1 MQHKHLDEHEFD
13 NRFSRNSVEGLQ
25 IVFIFIEIVIM
36 DVLERLLYDLQSS
49 VDQSDSVLEPISI
62 VNNIAA
68 HAFSDEL
75 GAVDQEYVSHLL
87 LQSDNPPSILA
98 FLRDTPHTKINKDTV
113 KAKSAVLKFLAKY
126 IKLTESIEQFA
137 VLSFSAFFSCYVDEE
152 SNEVKAASL
161 LPLKNIFRRCGQ
173 FQNDTTSSSTSD
185 AMGSGEDL
193 SNVLLPEKINLVGV
207 FELFFNELRTN
218 KKITKGMKCELLK
231 LIGIIVRAYSDH
243 DHVKKRIKAL
253 IDLCL
258 FELKRNFSSAS
269 NDPDLQT
276 ISGAFSCLDRCMFF
290 LEGRI
295 ILSNNTELW
304 EYLLKAISAVSSGDL
319 TRFAVSCKALRLIKH
334 HTDLFRSLLTKN
346 TNASLTYKAVKQ
358 CHQTGK
364 AAIIK
369 HSEDAMYGVLTQIT
383 LAALRNNA
391 SKDTKNVLQELFE
404 HSLNVITTAGAGEKD
419 IITAVKGLSAVA
431 SCITILDLSSSK
443 NILLKNEKNNNMMN
457 TRGISNDNI
466 SAILGVIY
474 ALISA
479 AEQDYED
486 VNDEN
491 DETGDGVLQLST
503 GAASRTALFLNSV
516 ANILFAVRG
525 SLMANTVILS
535 FLKKSSVDV
544 IVGYSRFHQKQQIIV
559 QKALCL
565 VLYSLE
571 DSTYGHKVN
580 DNDNNNDNYNGG
592 DSSGDMVSNSI
603 KSTSSSSSTSF
614 SSSVLVDYL
623 NEIIPALLLR
633 TISRTANGE
642 NVILNQSLLK
652 ILTEGTGS
660 TGTGYGFE
668 ALNDR
673 LVPAYFP
680 LWCEII
686 SPDNPDT
693 LEKLKLEGSG
703 TRGEIGGGC
712 GGGIGGVGGV
722 IARNVMILI
731 YDKMMEE
738 VLKYLRGLD
747 LSYLTAKTMKSIT
760 ISTDNESDVSQ
771 SQEILSKDSG
781 ILSENNEQTE
791 NQDSMTASNLADQDL
806 LMNLVLFLEIF
817 ITSHSFARLLN
828 WFKLLVAEIVQLTR
842 KYPMVSSLYRLLLCV
857 MRATDTLPSFSTLLS
872 IDSESI
878 RNITSNTTSNANN
891 TNNNDDTNDSNN
903 NNNNDNNYNNNNNN
917 NTTSTSGR
925 NILKRNNNLD
935 LLESVQ
941 SVRSLLYDV
950 RASYLPHFHD
960 ELLSKALELILSASS
975 YYIHLKTLL
984 SAILLSFQNGVQ
996 VLSGVIALQ
1005 RIVHQYTDTND
1016 EKNLIDYY
1024 LSVLLPLLNSYLMVT
1039 GAGKK
1044 GGGGQISLKGKNPG
1058 AATIQMKKAKYLMRR
1073 RTDSPLQL
1081 QLQNNNDNN
1090 TINNNSNDNSN
1101 NINDN
1106 KNIKNDEFQILDD
1119 DRIKSQDLQRSIIRL
1134 LGYLGGRNQNLIL
1147 DATQEVQ
1154 SSVTWGGS
1162 DCLTID
1168 MPLNTTSSPTSSS
1181 SSTSTSSSSS
1191 SGTHSRTKILPLSLD
1206 KLLPRVVEL
1215 CSAQDQ
1221 SMGTASAVGNSG
1233 IDSDVT

>member
-1 MQHKHLDEHEFD
+1 M
-13 NRFSRNSVEGLQ
+13 
-25 IVFIFIEIVIM
+25 
-36 DVLERLLYDLQSS
+36 
-49 VDQSDSVLEPISI
+49 
-62 VNNIAA
+62 
-68 HAFSDEL
+68 
-75 GAVDQEYVSHLL
+75 
-87 LQSDNPPSILA
+87 
-98 FLRDTPHTKINKDTV
+98 
-113 KAKSAVLKFLAKY
+113 
-126 IKLTESIEQFA
+126 
-137 VLSFSAFFSCYVDEE
+137 
-152 SNEVKAASL
+152 KAASL
-161 LPLKNIFRRCGQ
+161 LHLKNIFRRCGQ
-173 FQNDTTSSSTSD
+173 FQNDTTSTSTSD
-185 AMGSGEDL
+185 VMGSGEDL

-218 KKITKGMKCELLK
+218 KKITKGVKCELLK

-243 DHVKKRIKAL
+243 DHVKTRIKAL

-290 LEGRI
+290 REGRS
-295 ILSNNTELW
+295 ILNNNTELW

-319 TRFAVSCKALRLIKH
+319 TRFAVSCKALRLMKH
-334 HTDLFRSLLTKN
+334 HTDLFRSLLTMN
-346 TNASLTYKAVKQ
+346 TNASQTYKAVKQ

-391 SKDTKNVLQELFE
+391 SKNAKNVLQELFE
-404 HSLNVITTAGAGEKD
+404 YSLNVLTTAGAGEKD

-443 NILLKNEKNNNMMN
+443 KILLKNEKKQNNNDGVN
-457 TRGISNDNI
+457 TRGISNDNV
-466 SAILGVIY
+466 SAILRVIH

-503 GAASRTALFLNSV
+503 GAAGRTALFLNSV

-525 SLMANTVILS
+525 SLTADPVILS
-535 FLKKSSVDV
+535 FLQKSSVDV

-571 DSTYGHKVN
+571 DSTYGDRTS
-580 DNDNNNDNYNGG
+580 DNGD
-592 DSSGDMVSNSI
+592 DSSGDMVLNSI
-603 KSTSSSSSTSF
+603 KSSSTSTSSSL

-633 TISRTANGE
+633 TISRTAIGE
-642 NVILNQSLLK
+642 NVILNQPLLK

-668 ALNDR
+668 ALNGR

-680 LWCEII
+680 LWCEMI
-686 SPDNPDT
+686 SPDNTDT
-693 LEKLKLEGSG
+693 LEKLKLEGSWI
-703 TRGEIGGGC
+703 EGGGVEATV
-712 GGGIGGVGGV
+712 GGGGGVGGV

-738 VLKYLRGLD
+738 ILKYLRGLD
-747 LSYLTAKTMKSIT
+747 LSYLSSKTMKINT
-760 ISTDNESDVSQ
+760 ISNNNESDVSQ
-771 SQEILSKDSG
+771 SQEILGADSG
-781 ILSENNEQTE
+781 ILHENNEQTE
-791 NQDSMTASNLADQDL
+791 NQDSMTACNIADQDL
-806 LMNLVLFLEIF
+806 LLNLVLFLEIF
-817 ITSHSFARLLN
+817 ISSHSFSRLLN
-828 WFKLLVAEIVQLTR
+828 WFKLLVVEIVQLTR

-857 MRATDTLPSFSTLLS
+857 MKATDALPSFSTLLS
-872 IDSESI
+872 IDAA
-878 RNITSNTTSNANN
+878 SNP
-891 TNNNDDTNDSNN
+891 
-903 NNNNDNNYNNNNNN
+903 NN
-917 NTTSTSGR
+917 NTTSTSITTSSTTSITTSNSDTGCNSNANNNNISDNNNNNTNNNNTTDTTSNSGR
-925 NILKRNNNLD
+925 SVLKRQDNLD

-950 RASYLPHFHD
+950 RASYLPHFYD

-975 YYIHLKTLL
+975 HYIHLKTLL

-996 VLSGVIALQ
+996 VLSAVIALQ
-1005 RIVHQYTDTND
+1005 KIIYTHTEVNE

-1024 LSVLLPLLNSYLMVT
+1024 LSILLPLLNSYLMVA
-1039 GAGKK
+1039 GGGKK
-1044 GGGGQISLKGKNPG
+1044 GGGGQISLKGKSPG
-1058 AATIQMKKAKYLMRR
+1058 VATIQMKKAKYLMRR

-1081 QLQNNNDNN
+1081 QLQHENNNDNN
-1090 TINNNSNDNSN
+1090 NINNNNNNDDNNNDNNDNNDNNN
-1101 NINDN
+1101 NIRT
-1106 KNIKNDEFQILDD
+1106 DEFQNLDD
-1119 DRIKSQDLQRSIIRL
+1119 DRIKGQDLQRNIIRL
-1134 LGYLGGRNQNLIL
+1134 LGSLGGRNQNLIL

-1154 SSVTWGGS
+1154 SSVSWGGS

-1168 MPLNTTSSPTSSS
+1168 IPLNTTSSSSS
-1181 SSTSTSSSSS
+1181 SSTSSSSF
-1191 SGTHSRTKILPLSLD
+1191 SGSHSRIKILPLSLD

-1221 SMGTASAVGNSG
+1221 STGTASTMSNSGNSCTVLCYVQVWSG
-1233 IDSDVT
+1233 LFFSNLILSYLFYLAFPSRN

>member
-1 MQHKHLDEHEFD
+1 
-13 NRFSRNSVEGLQ
+13 
-25 IVFIFIEIVIM
+25 M

-87 LQSDNPPSILA
+87 LQSDNPPSLLA

-126 IKLTESIEQFA
+126 IKLTESIEPFA
-137 VLSFSAFFSCYVDEE
+137 VLSFSAFFSCYIAEE

-193 SNVLLPEKINLVGV
+193 SYVLLPEKINLVGV

-290 LEGRI
+290 LEGRT
-295 ILSNNTELW
+295 ILNNNTELW

-319 TRFAVSCKALRLIKH
+319 TRFAVSCKALRLMKH
-334 HTDLFRSLLTKN
+334 HTDLFRSLLTMN

-391 SKDTKNVLQELFE
+391 SKDAKNVLQELFE
-404 HSLNVITTAGAGEKD
+404 HSLNVLTTAGAGEKD

-443 NILLKNEKNNNMMN
+443 NILLKNEKKNNNVTN

-466 SAILGVIY
+466 TAILGVIH

-486 VNDEN
+486 INDEN

-503 GAASRTALFLNSV
+503 GAAGRTALFLNSV

-525 SLMANTVILS
+525 SLTSDPVILS
-535 FLKKSSVDV
+535 FLQKSSVDV

-571 DSTYGHKVN
+571 DSTYGHN
-580 DNDNNNDNYNGG
+580 DNGYDG
-592 DSSGDMVSNSI
+592 SGSMVSNSI
-603 KSTSSSSSTSF
+603 KTSSTSTSSSSL
-614 SSSVLVDYL
+614 SSSLLVDYL

-633 TISRTANGE
+633 TISRTAIGE

-668 ALNDR
+668 ALNGR

-680 LWCEII
+680 LWCEMI
-686 SPDNPDT
+686 SPDNTDT

-703 TRGEIGGGC
+703 TGGGVE
-712 GGGIGGVGGV
+712 GSGVGVVGGV

-738 VLKYLRGLD
+738 ILKYLRGLD
-747 LSYLTAKTMKSIT
+747 LSYLSSKTMKSNT
-760 ISTDNESDVSQ
+760 ISNNNESDVSQ
-771 SQEILSKDSG
+771 SQEILGADSG
-781 ILSENNEQTE
+781 ILNENNEQTE
-791 NQDSMTASNLADQDL
+791 NQDSMTACNLADQDL
-806 LMNLVLFLEIF
+806 LLNLVLFLEIF
-817 ITSHSFARLLN
+817 ISSHSFSRLLH
-828 WFKLLVAEIVQLTR
+828 WFKLLVVEIVQLTR

-857 MRATDTLPSFSTLLS
+857 MKATDALPSFSTLLS
-872 IDSESI
+872 IDP
-878 RNITSNTTSNANN
+878 TSDPNTT
-891 TNNNDDTNDSNN
+891 TNSTSITTSDTNKDNN
-903 NNNNDNNYNNNNNN
+903 NNADNADMNNANN
-917 NTTSTSGR
+917 NTTSNSGR
-925 NILKRNNNLD
+925 SILKIQDNLD

-941 SVRSLLYDV
+941 SVRSLLYNV
-950 RASYLPHFHD
+950 RASHLPHFHD

-975 YYIHLKTLL
+975 HYIHLKTLL

-996 VLSGVIALQ
+996 VPSAVIALQ
-1005 RIVHQYTDTND
+1005 KIIYTHTEIND
-1016 EKNLIDYY
+1016 EKNLLDYY
-1024 LSVLLPLLNSYLMVT
+1024 LSVLLPLLNSYLMVA
-1039 GAGKK
+1039 GGGKK
-1044 GGGGQISLKGKNPG
+1044 GGGQISLKGKTPG
-1058 AATIQMKKAKYLMRR
+1058 VATIQMKKAKYLMRR

-1081 QLQNNNDNN
+1081 QLENNNDD
-1090 TINNNSNDNSN
+1090 NNNN
-1101 NINDN
+1101 NNN
-1106 KNIKNDEFQILDD
+1106 NNLRSDEFQILDD
-1119 DRIKSQDLQRSIIRL
+1119 DRIKGQDLQRNIVRL
-1134 LGYLGGRNQNLIL
+1134 LGSLGGRNQNLIL

-1154 SSVTWGGS
+1154 SSVSWGGS

-1168 MPLNTTSSPTSSS
+1168 MPLNTTSATSSSAS
-1181 SSTSTSSSSS
+1181 SSTSSSF
-1191 SGTHSRTKILPLSLD
+1191 SGLHSRIKILPLSLD

-1221 SMGTASAVGNSG
+1221 STGTTNTMGNSG
-1233 IDSDVT
+1233 INSVP